1 MRMVILSILGMY
13 NYDDSLFNNMIKYLP
28 SPEKVPRT
36 YEIVEPVP
44 INSDTLI
51 GNLLAE
57 CAELECVYADA
68 DYLKWFIGKW
78 AEKQSLVWQN
88 LYNSLWYKYN
98 PIWNKDGSVEQNEK
112 TQENYTE
119 KNNENKNININS
131 ENNTTENVNS
141 ELNGTENGTYTNDH
155 KVSGYNG
162 GLETAYTDTTTQ
174 TNTSATSGTGS
185 KTNKSSID
193 STNSMVTDGNK
204 TNNGNKEVTHITKEF
219 GNIGVTTT
227 QKMIAE
233 ERETALFNI
242 YDFIINDFKNRFCL
256 LIY

>member
-1 MRMVILSILGMY
+1 MAILSILGMY
-13 NYDDSLFNNMIKYLP
+13 NYDNTLFNNMIKYLP
-28 SPEKVPRT
+28 TPENVPKD
-36 YEIVEPVP
+36 YETVEPVP

-51 GNLLAE
+51 NNILSE
-57 CAELECVYADA
+57 CAELECIYTDV

-78 AEKQSLVWQN
+78 SEKQSLVWQN
-88 LYNSLWYKYN
+88 LYNTLWYKYN

-112 TQENYTE
+112 TEENYTE

-141 ELNGTENGTYTNDH
+141 EINGTENGTYANDH

-162 GLETAYTDTTTQ
+162 GVETAYTDTATQ
-174 TNTSATSGTGS
+174 TNTTQSSGTES
-185 KTNKSSID
+185 KTNK
-193 STNSMVTDGNK
+193 TNSDSVNTITSDGNK
-204 TNNGNKEVTHITKEF
+204 TNNGNKETTHTTKEF

-227 QKMIAE
+227 QKMISE
-233 ERETALFNI
+233 QRETALFNI